1 MSITSILVAILV
13 FGLAWFIFNNS
24 QKQNQIAQIN
34 RLDAEKFLVSNAKKE
49 GVITTESGLQYEI
62 LEKGDGN
69 TFPTIND
76 SVRVHYHGTL
86 INGMVFDSSVDRGQA
101 ISFSPKQVIAGWTEA
116 LQLMVEGD
124 KFRLFIHP
132 DLAYG
137 NRATGNIGA
146 GSLLI
151 FEVEL
156 IAIN

>member
-1 MSITSILVAILV
+1 MSVTGILVTILV

-24 QKQNQIAQIN
+24 QKQMQIAQMN
-34 RLDAEKFLVSNAKKE
+34 RLDAEEFLVSNAKKE

-62 LEKGDGN
+62 IEKGDGN

-101 ISFSPKQVIAGWTEA
+101 ITFSPKQVIAGWTEA
-116 LQLMVEGD
+116 LQLMAEGD
-124 KFRLFIHP
+124 KFRLYIHP

-137 NRATGNIGA
+137 NRATGNISA

>member
-1 MSITSILVAILV
+1 MSVTGILVTILV

-24 QKQNQIAQIN
+24 QKQMQIAQMN
-34 RLDAEKFLVSNAKKE
+34 RLDAEEFLVSNAKKE

-62 LEKGDGN
+62 IEKGDGN

-101 ISFSPKQVIAGWTEA
+101 ITFSPKQVIAGWTEA
-116 LQLMVEGD
+116 LQLMAEGD
-124 KFRLFIHP
+124 KFRLYIHP

-137 NRATGNIGA
+137 NRSTGNISA